1 MTIVSLLD
9 ELVNA
14 LLKAEGTFLDNP
26 KDFNSLEKSVK
37 ASTESFAAE
46 FLGKVLSSVN
56 EQICKSSYRI
66 GRYTIQRNDK
76 RKIISSVGDITFD
89 CTYFKRCADGGYT
102 YLLED
107 MIGLSRN
114 ERFTEEAEVMLLTE
128 ALKTSYEEAT
138 KVLPS
143 KQRIT
148 KTTVMNKIHQLA
160 EEMPYEGPE
169 ELKETDYLFIEADE
183 DHVAEQHGDND
194 KDNKSFISKLI
205 YVYEYKRDVP
215 GHKSRKE
222 LVNKFYFSGL
232 YPGKEGNEK
241 LWGKVSDYIN
251 KTYDVS
257 KIKRVFIS
265 GDGALWIKGGIHY
278 IENSLYC
285 ADKYH
290 LMQYVNQ
297 AAGQMLDEK
306 EIVKQELWHLL
317 HSQKSK
323 AKKRFDEYTNE
334 MMKSAKKTEPIETL
348 RSYVLGNW
356 SAVRRTLENK
366 FVSGCSAES
375 HVSHVLSDR
384 LSSRPMGWSQTG
396 ADRMSK
402 LRCYERNYG
411 REGIIDF
418 VRYSREHR
426 LLEATGTEDIPV
438 QEISTGEI
446 IAEHYDQSR
455 SYIERI
461 QARMPGLTSRKIL
474 RIRNHLSGL

>member
-232 YPGKEGNEK
+232 YPVKEGNEK
-241 LWGKVSDYIN
+241 LWG
-251 KTYDVS
+251 
-257 KIKRVFIS
+257 
-265 GDGALWIKGGIHY
+265 
-278 IENSLYC
+278 
-285 ADKYH
+285 
-290 LMQYVNQ
+290 
-297 AAGQMLDEK
+297 
-306 EIVKQELWHLL
+306 
-317 HSQKSK
+317 
-323 AKKRFDEYTNE
+323 
-334 MMKSAKKTEPIETL
+334 
-348 RSYVLGNW
+348 
-356 SAVRRTLENK
+356 
-366 FVSGCSAES
+366 
-375 HVSHVLSDR
+375 
-384 LSSRPMGWSQTG
+384 
-396 ADRMSK
+396 
-402 LRCYERNYG
+402 RCL
-411 REGIIDF
+411 II
-418 VRYSREHR
+418 
-426 LLEATGTEDIPV
+426 
-438 QEISTGEI
+438 
-446 IAEHYDQSR
+446 
-455 SYIERI
+455 
-461 QARMPGLTSRKIL
+461 
-474 RIRNHLSGL
+474 